1 MTFENPNNS
10 NGERRA
16 LFLIT
21 VPGLNDWAAQAER
34 DNSAIDLSAGGASA
48 EPGTGT
54 KRPHES
60 DDAGAT
66 AESMD
71 TGAAALSAVAK
82 KSNTAG
88 SDADGSTP
96 AGSSSAAAPTALLSA
111 EYLLNSPL
119 RDRPGRACLA
129 KVYAD
134 IDDYPL
140 NTLLEVT
147 GFLSVNPVLDAS
159 THPADE
165 DADAADEEAQRFD
178 TMAEVQAANPPPSL
192 VPRLHCVHVRRL
204 VHTNPLLPEVGA
216 ETVELEGAAADTV
229 DLTKDLLLALTQCL
243 FGDALAAEYLM
254 CHLIATVY
262 MRSEMDAVGQMALN
276 LAGVPPSV
284 LPWYTTELYAVLES
298 LVPVSHLL
306 PLTLANLNE
315 LQFQPK

>member
-1 MTFENPNNS
+1 MTFENPNNL

-16 LFLIT
+16 LFLVS

-34 DNSAIDLSAGGASA
+34 DKSAVDLQAGGASA

-54 KRPHES
+54 KRSHES
-60 DDAGAT
+60 DDAEAT
-66 AESMD
+66 AEAMD
-71 TGAAALSAVAK
+71 TGAAALSAVPK
-82 KSNTAG
+82 KSNTA
-88 SDADGSTP
+88 SDADGNRP
-96 AGSSSAAAPTALLSA
+96 AGGSSAAPPTALLSA

-129 KVYAD
+129 KVYTD

-165 DADAADEEAQRFD
+165 DADAADEEALRFD

-204 VHTNPLLPEVGA
+204 IHTNPLLPDVDA
-216 ETVELEGAAADTV
+216 QLAELEGAAADTL
-229 DLTKDLLLALTQCL
+229 DLFKDLRLALTQCL
-243 FGDALAAEYLM
+243 FGDAVAAEYMM
-254 CHLIATVY
+254 CHLIASVY
-262 MRSEMDAVGQMALN
+262 MRSEMSAVGQMSLN
-276 LAGVPPSV
+276 LAGVPASV

-306 PLTLANLNE
+306 PLTLENLNE
-315 LQFQPK
+315 LQFEPK